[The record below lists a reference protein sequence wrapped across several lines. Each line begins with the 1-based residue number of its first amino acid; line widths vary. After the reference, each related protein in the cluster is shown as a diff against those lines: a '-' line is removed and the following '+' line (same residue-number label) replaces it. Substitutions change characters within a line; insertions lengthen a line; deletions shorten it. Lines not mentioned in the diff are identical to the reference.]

1 MFRGS
6 PKILIYLLMTV
17 LALHCSTWAL
27 SSCDERAS
35 HCSGFSHC
43 RAWALEHTGFS
54 SCTFWVYLHHDMR
67 NLSGP
72 GMEVMSLDWENLCLK
87 IVYTKSLHKSAM
99 CNSAASRALCSP
111 ITYTLTLL
119 LSRVRL
125 LATTWTLACE
135 TPLSMGFSRQENWI
149 GLPCPPSR

>member
-1 MFRGS
+1 MLPPEGAPSSRTMCTAPRCQSQGGRQVFRGS

-35 HCSGFSHC
+35 HCGGFSHC

-54 SCTFWVYLHHDMR
+54 SCTFWAYLHHDMR

-72 GMEVMSLDWENLCLK
+72 GMEVMCLDWRWILNHWTTRE
-87 IVYTKSLHKSAM
+87 V
-99 CNSAASRALCSP
+99 SP
-111 ITYTLTLL
+111 GILYHNI
-119 LSRVRL
+119 
-125 LATTWTLACE
+125 
-135 TPLSMGFSRQENWI
+135 RQPFYRQQRHLQ
-149 GLPCPPSR
+149 G